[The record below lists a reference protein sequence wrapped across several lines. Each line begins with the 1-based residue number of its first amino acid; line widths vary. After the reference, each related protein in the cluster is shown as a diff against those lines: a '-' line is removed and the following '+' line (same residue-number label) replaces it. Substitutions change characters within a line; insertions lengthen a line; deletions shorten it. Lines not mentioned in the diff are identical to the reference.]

1 MVHFY
6 AIIIIPLSNDD
17 FMLIPIRCFTCGAL
31 VADKW
36 EEYQQLKEQDLAP
49 EEIFKKLDLDRYCC
63 RRMLLSQV
71 DLVDD
76 VLKFSRQQ

>member
-1 MVHFY
+1 
-6 AIIIIPLSNDD
+6 
-17 FMLIPIRCFTCGAL
+17 MLIPIRCFTCGTL

-36 EEYQQLKEQDLAP
+36 EEYQQLKEQDVAP
-49 EEIFKKLDLDRYCC
+49 EEIFKRLDLDRFCC
-63 RRMLLSQV
+63 KRMLIAHV

>member
-1 MVHFY
+1 
-6 AIIIIPLSNDD
+6 
-17 FMLIPIRCFTCGAL
+17 MLIPIRCFTCGTL

-36 EEYQQLKEQDLAP
+36 EEYQQLKEQDVPP
-49 EEIFKKLDLDRYCC
+49 EEIFKRLDLDRFCC
-63 RRMLLSQV
+63 KRMLIAHV

>member
-1 MVHFY
+1 
-6 AIIIIPLSNDD
+6 
-17 FMLIPIRCFTCGAL
+17 MLIPIRCFTCGGL
-31 VADKW
+31 IADKW

-49 EEIFKKLDLDRYCC
+49 EEIFKKLDIDRYCC
-63 RRMLLSQV
+63 RRMLLAHV